1 VGRGGDAVAAAV
13 GHHEPAGAA
22 LAVAVL
28 ETFDPAAAGDR
39 HVGLVEIVDHRA
51 DGNAADLLGPSADRV
66 EPEALGIPAA
76 DQQHHFASALVVAGA
91 A

>member
-1 VGRGGDAVAAAV
+1 MSIT
-13 GHHEPAGAA
+13 EPIA
-22 LAVAVL
+22 
-28 ETFDPAAAGDR
+28 ESS
-39 HVGLVEIVDHRA
+39 
-51 DGNAADLLGPSADRV
+51 ADLLGPSADRV